1 MVSLVHSAGL
11 TGIEGYI
18 VTVECFFSG
27 GLPRL
32 DIVGLPGKAVS
43 EAGERVRAAIKCAGF
58 DWPVSRVT
66 VNLAPADVRKEG
78 PVYDLPILL
87 SILAAAGQIE
97 PLPEDALFLG
107 EVSLT
112 GALRPVAG
120 ALSMALA
127 ARDAGFRRVYL
138 PAGNAD
144 EAAYAD
150 GITVYPVPALGPL
163 LAHLT
168 HGQPLTPCPPPAPP
182 APADAALDFCHV
194 LGQQAVKRALEI
206 AAAGGHNVL
215 LSGPPGSG
223 KSMMAGRFAGIL
235 PPLSA
240 EERLEVVRVWSA
252 VGRGAEAARMPGR
265 PVRAPHHTTSA
276 QAMAGGAARAG
287 RPPLPGE
294 ISLAHRSEERR
305 VGKEC
310 RSRWSPYH

>member
-240 EERLEVVRVWSA
+240 
-252 VGRGAEAARMPGR
+252 
-265 PVRAPHHTTSA
+265 
-276 QAMAGGAARAG
+276 
-287 RPPLPGE
+287 
-294 ISLAHRSEERR
+294 
-305 VGKEC
+305 
-310 RSRWSPYH
+310 

>member
-1 MVSLVHSAGL
+1 M
-11 TGIEGYI
+11 
-18 VTVECFFSG
+18 
-27 GLPRL
+27 
-32 DIVGLPGKAVS
+32 
-43 EAGERVRAAIKCAGF
+43 
-58 DWPVSRVT
+58 
-66 VNLAPADVRKEG
+66 
-78 PVYDLPILL
+78 
-87 SILAAAGQIE
+87 
-97 PLPEDALFLG
+97 G

-240 EERLEVVRVWSA
+240 EERLEVVRVCRRWA
-252 VGRGAEAARMPGR
+252 VGPRLPAC
-265 PVRAPHHTTSA
+265 
-276 QAMAGGAARAG
+276 RAG
-287 RPPLPGE
+287 RCARPITPPRPRPWPAARPAPGGRPCR
-294 ISLAHRSEERR
+294 A
-305 VGKEC
+305 
-310 RSRWSPYH
+310 RSRSRTMACCFGRVPRVPQGCARGAAPAA